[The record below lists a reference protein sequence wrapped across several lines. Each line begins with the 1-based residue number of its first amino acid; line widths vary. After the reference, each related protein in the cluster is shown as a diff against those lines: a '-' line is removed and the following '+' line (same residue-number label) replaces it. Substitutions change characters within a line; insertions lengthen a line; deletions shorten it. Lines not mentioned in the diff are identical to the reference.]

1 MRNVLNR
8 VRPSVLAI
16 CLMLMTVAIVS
27 VAYGGELSHPV
38 AGAAVG
44 GLIALGR
51 DIVDRS

>member
-16 CLMLMTVAIVS
+16 CLMLMTVAIVA
-27 VAYGGELSHPV
+27 VVWGEPSHPV